1 MFWLAAA
8 MPTISAAL
16 SAAGEK
22 VLCLASPSWRL
33 TVENVA
39 ALVKS
44 IEDAAANNPEAIF
57 VFQLYD
63 SSIYFGSTDSGEL
76 SLPKRGEDGRYHVMG
91 ELALA

>member
-1 MFWLAAA
+1 

-39 ALVKS
+39 TLVKT
-44 IEDAAANNPEAIF
+44 IEDAAANNP
-57 VFQLYD
+57 
-63 SSIYFGSTDSGEL
+63 
-76 SLPKRGEDGRYHVMG
+76 
-91 ELALA
+91 